1 MRAVRVCR
9 IDNVI
14 YLGWVRAICGTA
26 RVEELH
32 EIAKAIR
39 PVSRAELRAR
49 MHRHMPVRQH
59 NMLSKNY
66 MVPCPE
72 ATRLRG
78 DAVLTPQ
85 LRNPSRAEAPLLSSS
100 RDVSQRSAQCPRLV
114 ALA

>member
-14 YLGWVRAICGTA
+14 YLAWVRAICGTA

-49 MHRHMPVRQH
+49 MHGHMPVRQH

-66 MVPCPE
+66 MVPCRE
-72 ATRLRG
+72 ATGLRG
-78 DAVLTPQ
+78 DDVLTRQ
-85 LRNPSRAEAPLLSSS
+85 LRKPSRGEGTLLSSS
-100 RDVSQRSAQCPRLV
+100 
-114 ALA
+114 

>member
-14 YLGWVRAICGTA
+14 YLAWVRAICGTA

-49 MHRHMPVRQH
+49 MHGHMPVRQH

-66 MVPCPE
+66 MVPCRE
-72 ATRLRG
+72 ATGLRDG
-78 DAVLTPQ
+78 GLNVLTRQ
-85 LRNPSRAEAPLLSSS
+85 LRKPSRGEGTLLSSS
-100 RDVSQRSAQCPRLV
+100 
-114 ALA
+114 